1 MSSRSRPDLP
11 KASLP
16 EPSRIPIRTR
26 KPLRGPVL
34 QYHSSTTLLLV
45 HTLLSTSTPAA
56 TAAGDKGRCV
66 PRAPLHPDASLCA
79 HDPKTS
85 FHTMIILMFPTRCY
99 CCAAHAQQTWSMS
112 YRFEGG
118 THSTKVLS
126 ASAPSNSKSNE
137 CSNTKPAGS
146 IFSTVRLRPDLLSG
160 EANTSPQGSFH
171 SRELGMSPDRGLA
184 RNTMPSFD
192 R

>member
-1 MSSRSRPDLP
+1 MMCWQVTGSFLPCAFLWRHTDGWDSDNGLDERMTASQQPANPSIPPSTHISMQSRSWSPGVSSRSRPDLP

-56 TAAGDKGRCV
+56 TAAGDKRRCV

-99 CCAAHAQQTWSMS
+99 CCATHAQQTWSMS
-112 YRFEGG
+112 YRFEGV

-126 ASAPSNSKSNE
+126 A
-137 CSNTKPAGS
+137 
-146 IFSTVRLRPDLLSG
+146 
-160 EANTSPQGSFH
+160 
-171 SRELGMSPDRGLA
+171 
-184 RNTMPSFD
+184 
-192 R
+192 